1 MLRNFTLG
9 LIGAAM
15 IALPAGIASAQGKDC
30 NAGGSKATCS
40 APANGHGA
48 QAQKGQQQGAQQG
61 KQQQAKAPAQ
71 QASPTAKQASAK
83 SSAPQ
88 SSAPMAR
95 GAHFDGG
102 EKISDPKAHGLSQER
117 GVSYY
122 KKDGQLYRVD
132 DDTREILAVVGAVA
146 ELLN

>member
-30 NAGGSKATCS
+30 NAGGAKATCS
-40 APANGHGA
+40 APANSHGA
-48 QAQKGQQQGAQQG
+48 QAQKGQQQG

>member
-48 QAQKGQQQGAQQG
+48 QAQKSQQQGAQQA

-102 EKISDPKAHGLSQER
+102 EKISDPKAPWPQPRARRQLLQEGR
-117 GVSYY
+117 PA
-122 KKDGQLYRVD
+122 LPR
-132 DDTREILAVVGAVA
+132 R
-146 ELLN
+146 